1 MARDARFWRNVT
13 IIGLVHLVALLLFLR
28 WSREPKS
35 INPKDIVWMSGGGGE
50 NGTTGVEATPAATI
64 AEAESHPTPESVEA
78 TPEEL
83 KKEETLLTPAKSDI
97 QLPQPT
103 PSEMPPP
110 TPTATPTPKPTPKPS
125 PKPTP
130 KPTPKV
136 TPKPKASAS
145 PKKVKTSPTPSTTPK
160 KKKESAEEL
169 EAKKTEEK
177 KAVAKAAV
185 GKKEKSAEE
194 DESTEKPTKQATAA
208 HGGGSS
214 KGGAAGSDGHGS
226 GAGGASEFGW
236 YGNMLHDRFYSE
248 WVQPT
253 TVVASGAKLSVLVKL
268 RIEKDGRVSDF
279 SMVKSSGNVVVD
291 ESVEAVAKHVTQ
303 VDPLPAGLGGDYYEV
318 KINFELNS
326 DQ

>member
-13 IIGLVHLVALLLFLR
+13 IIGLVHLAALLLFLR

-50 NGTTGVEATPAATI
+50 NGTTGVEATPATTI
-64 AEAESHPTPESVEA
+64 VEAESRPTLESVET
-78 TPEEL
+78 TPDEL
-83 KKEETLLTPAKSDI
+83 KKEETTLTPAKSDI

-103 PSEMPPP
+103 PPETPQ
-110 TPTATPTPKPTPKPS
+110 PTATATPTPKPS
-125 PKPTP
+125 PKPSPKPPP
-130 KPTPKV
+130 KPTPKA

-145 PKKVKTSPTPSTTPK
+145 PKKVKTSPTPSTTAK
-160 KKKESAEEL
+160 NEKESDEKL
-169 EAKKTEEK
+169 EAKKTKEK
-177 KAVAKAAV
+177 KAVAKAAL
-185 GKKEKSAEE
+185 GKKQKGDEE
-194 DESTEKPTKQATAA
+194 GESTEKPTKQAAAA

-214 KGGAAGSDGHGS
+214 KSGAAGSDDHGS
-226 GAGGASEFGW
+226 GAGGASKFGW

-253 TVVASGAKLSVLVKL
+253 TVVASGAKLSVVVKL

-279 SMVKSSGNVVVD
+279 SILKSSGNVVVD

-303 VDPLPAGLGGDYYEV
+303 VDPLPAGLGGDFYEV

>member
-13 IIGLVHLVALLLFLR
+13 IIGLLHLAALLLFLR

-50 NGTTGVEATPAATI
+50 NGATDVEATPAATI
-64 AEAESHPTPESVEA
+64 AEAESHPSPESVEA

-83 KKEETLLTPAKSDI
+83 KKEETPLTPAKSDI

-103 PSEMPPP
+103 PSETPPP
-110 TPTATPTPKPTPKPS
+110 TPTATPTPKPTPKA
-125 PKPTP
+125 
-130 KPTPKV
+130 

-145 PKKVKTSPTPSTTPK
+145 PKKIKASPTPSTTPK
-160 KKKESAEEL
+160 RKKESAEEL

-185 GKKEKSAEE
+185 GKKEKSEE
-194 DESTEKPTKQATAA
+194 EGKSTEKPTKQATAA
-208 HGGGSS
+208 HSGGSS

-253 TVVASGAKLSVLVKL
+253 TVVASGTKLSVLVKL

>member
-13 IIGLVHLVALLLFLR
+13 IIGLLHLAALLLFLR

-50 NGTTGVEATPAATI
+50 NGTTGVEATPAAKI
-64 AEAESHPTPESVEA
+64 VEAESHPTPESVEA
-78 TPEEL
+78 TPEER
-83 KKEETLLTPAKSDI
+83 KKEEIPLTPAKSDI

-103 PSEMPPP
+103 PSETPPP

-130 KPTPKV
+130 KPTPKA

-145 PKKVKTSPTPSTTPK
+145 PKRIKTSPTPSTTPK

-185 GKKEKSAEE
+185 GKKEKSDEE
-194 DESTEKPTKQATAA
+194 GESTEKPTKQATAA